1 MKKKPPASSTVFWTL
16 TFPTTLIIK
25 KKNPVNE
32 PLNVEIVI
40 QGKKQLWIKYLNKIS
55 SIYLQSVLGF
65 FLFLNEMVVSGQ

>member
-16 TFPTTLIIK
+16 TFPTTLIRNVK

-40 QGKKQLWIKYLNKIS
+40 QGKKQLWIKYLN
-55 SIYLQSVLGF
+55 
-65 FLFLNEMVVSGQ
+65 